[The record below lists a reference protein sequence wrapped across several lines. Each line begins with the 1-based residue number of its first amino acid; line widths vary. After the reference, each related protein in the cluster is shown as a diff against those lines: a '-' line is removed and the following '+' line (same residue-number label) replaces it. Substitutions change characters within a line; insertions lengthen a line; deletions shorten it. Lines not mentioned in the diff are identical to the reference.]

1 VQDAAPVLIDLDHAI
16 TPADARA
23 RLLAQGFAVLTPTAL
38 ARLIDHPLA
47 DLAALAPFWDD
58 LPHDRYL
65 RDLGRYRSRRHSC
78 AVVHVDEP
86 ETRLA
91 AVPHRP
97 HWQSTTYNALHG
109 GLERWFDPIDPRMTS
124 AAAWRDL
131 LTQLGRCF
139 ASVRAPRGG
148 RWFVEAHPFR
158 IDTSE
163 GVGRPTPEGAHRDG
177 VDFVAVIL
185 VDRRAITG
193 GETRVF
199 EAAGPHGVR
208 FALETPWSALLLDD
222 TRVIHESTPIQ
233 PLADGNR
240 GHRDTL
246 VLTYRAGGFQAPNN
260 EPEDR

>member
-1 VQDAAPVLIDLDHAI
+1 VQDAAPVRIDLDHPLTA
-16 TPADARA
+16 ADARD
-23 RLLAQGFAVLTPTAL
+23 RLVAQGFAVLTPPAL
-38 ARLIDHPLA
+38 ARLAGHSLA

-65 RDLGRYRSRRHSC
+65 RDLGRYRSRRHGC

-86 ETRLA
+86 DVRLA

-97 HWQSTTYNALHG
+97 HWQSTAYNALHG
-109 GLERWFDPIDPRMTS
+109 GLERWFEPLDRRMTD
-124 AAAWRDL
+124 APVWQGL
-131 LTQLGRCF
+131 LANLGRCF
-139 ASVRAPRGG
+139 AGARPPADG
-148 RWFVEAHPFR
+148 RWYVEAHPFR
-158 IDTSE
+158 IDTTE

-208 FALETPWSALLLDD
+208 FALTTPWTALLLDD

-233 PLADGNR
+233 PLADDAR

-246 VLTYRAGGFQAPNN
+246 VLTYRAGGFQAPGAQSQ
-260 EPEDR
+260 

>member
-1 VQDAAPVLIDLDHAI
+1 MA
-16 TPADARA
+16 
-23 RLLAQGFAVLTPTAL
+23 G
-38 ARLIDHPLA
+38 
-47 DLAALAPFWDD
+47 
-58 LPHDRYL
+58 
-65 RDLGRYRSRRHSC
+65 
-78 AVVHVDEP
+78 
-86 ETRLA
+86 
-91 AVPHRP
+91 
-97 HWQSTTYNALHG
+97 
-109 GLERWFDPIDPRMTS
+109 

-131 LTQLGRCF
+131 LTPARPLLRQ
-139 ASVRAPRGG
+139 RARPADG

-208 FALETPWSALLLDD
+208 FALDHAVDRAPARRHPRHPREHPDPAALSDN
-222 TRVIHESTPIQ
+222 
-233 PLADGNR
+233 AR

-246 VLTYRAGGFQAPNN
+246 VLTYRAGGFQAP
-260 EPEDR
+260 